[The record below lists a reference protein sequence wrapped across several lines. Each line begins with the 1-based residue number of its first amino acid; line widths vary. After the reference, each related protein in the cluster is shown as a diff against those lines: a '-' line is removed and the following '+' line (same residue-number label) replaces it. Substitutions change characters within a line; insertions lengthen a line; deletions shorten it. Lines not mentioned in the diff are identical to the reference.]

1 VQEGPVNSYLFRMEG
16 FMRTGLAFVL
26 LGGVVLTAGGAML
39 AAPGQDRQ
47 DRPGQLTQAKV
58 WVENRGR
65 SEAVPVILQ
74 EVITPMPM
82 GVQVIGTPTVTIA
95 PGSSVLARLV
105 RQPWE
110 YRTVNVPPGQDA
122 AIVLSNAG
130 ADGWETSGLQFP
142 NPSGNLI
149 VLKRPR

>member
-1 VQEGPVNSYLFRMEG
+1 
-16 FMRTGLAFVL
+16 VL

-39 AAPGQDRQ
+39 AAPWQDRQDRQ
-47 DRPGQLTQAKV
+47 DRPGQITQAKV

-65 SEAVPVILQ
+65 SEAIPVILQ
-74 EVITPMPM
+74 DVTTPMPL
-82 GVQVIGTPTVTIA
+82 GVQVIGTPTVAIA
-95 PGSSVLARLV
+95 PASIVQARLV

-110 YRTVNVPPGQDA
+110 YRTVIVPPGQDVA
-122 AIVLSNAG
+122 SVLSNAG
-130 ADGWETSGLQFP
+130 ADGWETSGVQWP